1 MAGIKRVIR
10 RIDTVLL
17 RLLLLAGTPIFIIAT
32 ASVLVFSFRTLPALY
47 EEAESRVKAANYSSA
62 ITIATW
68 LSEHRQRLRYVA
80 TSPAARQEDYP
91 ALLSETRRMTDA
103 FDDFVAIVFADMGG
117 RVLVD
122 SIHGFG
128 GGFVGDRGYFR
139 AARAGQ
145 SIVGDLLRG
154 RPNDQYF
161 IMIAE
166 PVRGPY
172 QSVTGVVFAPVK
184 PNALEAVIQTSRSD
198 LSGSVYIIDSRN
210 YIVTGSGLGEQIGTP
225 ALPPIGASA
234 RYTNYAGNLVLGHR
248 TFIPGTRWTLVTE
261 RPFASV
267 AESIRRYNRFV
278 SAAAIVVLILSVI
291 GAAAIAS
298 TIQNP
303 IRLLD
308 HIARLVGMGAFARAR
323 DAPFD
328 RSAPRELLRLH
339 RVLIDTSDQLEHR
352 QNELKNSTRILE
364 ATQQMARLGS
374 WEYDPVRHRFFCSR
388 EVYRIVGVPQQEEGC
403 SIDGVLS
410 VVHPDDRRAL
420 KHAFFRSVRNH
431 DSEFAVDHRITAA
444 DDGTVRVVHQRCIHT
459 FDTEGTLL
467 RTRGMVHDITDRH
480 RIEESLR
487 EALADKSV
495 LLQEVHHRVRNNL
508 AIVESLLTLKL
519 SQLPEHSHAWEAIAQ
534 SRSRISSIAIVHD
547 QLYQRENVSE
557 IDMPDYVQQIVSNVR
572 DSYDSP
578 DIEVTTD
585 LDPIQLDMTR
595 CIPCG
600 MILNELLVNS
610 YRHAFPDGIGHIR
623 VRMVQDEDKTV
634 VLTVADDGIGLSRTP
649 SPTGHDASA
658 GDRSGLG
665 SEIVRQ
671 LVRQID
677 GTLMTRQENGTSVS
691 VSFTR

>member
-1 MAGIKRVIR
+1 MAGIKHVVR
-10 RIDTVLL
+10 RIDTVFL

-32 ASVLVFSFRTLPALY
+32 ASVFVFSLRTLPALY
-47 EEAESRVKAANYSSA
+47 EEAESRVQAANNSSA

-68 LSEHRQRLRYVA
+68 LSEHRQRLRYIA
-80 TSPAARQEDYP
+80 TSPAALEGDYP
-91 ALLSETRRMTDA
+91 TLLAETRRMNEA
-103 FDDFVAIVFADMGG
+103 FEDFVAIVFVDMDG

-128 GGFVGDRGYFR
+128 GGYVGDRGYFR

-161 IMIAE
+161 VMIAE

-172 QSVTGVVFAPVK
+172 QSVTGVIFAPVK
-184 PNALEAVIQTSRSD
+184 PDVLEAVIRTSRSD
-198 LSGSVYIIDSRN
+198 LSGSVYIVDSRN
-210 YIVTGSGLGEQIGTP
+210 YVVTGAGLGEQIETN
-225 ALPPIGASA
+225 ALSPVGVST
-234 RYTNYAGNLVLGHR
+234 RYTNYAGYVVLGHR

-278 SAAAIVVLILSVI
+278 AAAAIVALILSGI

-339 RVLIDTSDQLEHR
+339 RVLVDTSDQLEHR
-352 QNELKNSTRILE
+352 QSELENSTRILE

-374 WEYDPVRHRFFCSR
+374 WEYDPTRHRFLCSR
-388 EVYRIVGVPQQEEGC
+388 EVYRIVGVSHQDEGC
-403 SIDGVLS
+403 GVDGVLAF
-410 VVHPDDRRAL
+410 VHPDDRRAL

-431 DSEFAVDHRITAA
+431 DSEFAMDHRIIAA

-459 FDTEGTLL
+459 FDAEGTLL
-467 RTRGMVHDITDRH
+467 RTRGMVHDITERH

-487 EALADKSV
+487 ETLADKSV

-610 YRHAFPDGIGHIR
+610 YRHAFPDGTGQIR
-623 VRMVQDEDKTV
+623 VGMVQHEDGTL

-649 SPTGHDASA
+649 LRTDHDAPA
-658 GDRSGLG
+658 GNRGGLG

-677 GTLMTRQENGTSVS
+677 GTLTTKQENGTSIS